1 MLKMKDVG
9 LPNLLLG
16 DRKYSELIQS
26 DCNVANIIQAAEE
39 IQENTL
45 ENSKYAELLRN
56 TLIGKG
62 NSEAAKVITTL

>member
-1 MLKMKDVG
+1 M
-9 LPNLLLG
+9 
-16 DRKYSELIQS
+16 
-26 DCNVANIIQAAEE
+26 
-39 IQENTL
+39 QENTL